1 MPISLEE
8 SFAQLTDGIIERAA
22 DLNESQ
28 NLLQRFLE
36 KHPDVLSTRFQTTYL
51 QENLA
56 ELIHELIRTCCISED
71 NIELLADIVKNN
83 QELNLA
89 YRQHLKRIV
98 DKPGG
103 LAFANKNTEAVIAHI
118 AKNIGRTWSFFG
130 RQVGLPD
137 AEMDEIQDEFSDATE
152 RIEKIFAWAAV
163 NIPQMELE
171 KLIIRSLGASGR
183 KDLCEEVTRIYDR

>member
-8 SFAQLTDGIIERAA
+8 SFAQLTDGIIARAG
-22 DLNESQ
+22 DLNQSQ
-28 NLLQRFLE
+28 HLLQRFLE
-36 KHPDVLSTRFQTTYL
+36 KHPDVLSTRFRTTYL

-83 QELNLA
+83 QELNSA

-137 AEMDEIQDEFSDATE
+137 AEMDEIQDEISDATE
-152 RIEKIFAWAAV
+152 RIEKIFGWAAV

-183 KDLCEEVTRIYDR
+183 KDLSEEVTRIFDR

>member
-8 SFAQLTDGIIERAA
+8 SFAQLTDGIIARAG
-22 DLNESQ
+22 DLNQSQ
-28 NLLQRFLE
+28 HLLQRFLE
-36 KHPDVLSTRFQTTYL
+36 KHPDVLSTRFRTTYL

-83 QELNLA
+83 QELNSA

-137 AEMDEIQDEFSDATE
+137 AEMDEIQDEISDATE
-152 RIEKIFAWAAV
+152 RIEKAK
-163 NIPQMELE
+163 IPKFIDPNLT
-171 KLIIRSLGASGR
+171 LT
-183 KDLCEEVTRIYDR
+183 LCIN